1 MDAIATLLGTKPCD
15 FRGIPSQE
23 IKQKRWHT
31 FESLHAWERQLA
43 HLRPRLGRNCVHLLL
58 HREDHKE
65 SASASPAHVFCKMGG
80 LSGLARDRLHS
91 VLARRIADALIYV
104 ADDPVVYLSG
114 ARQLSLF
121 IMRYH
126 ELMWCSPHQ
135 SLELQLMLPGN
146 SVQLDNQKMCCI
158 F

>member
-1 MDAIATLLGTKPCD
+1 MTSSLLFSGQSSSH
-15 FRGIPSQE
+15 RS
-23 IKQKRWHT
+23 
-31 FESLHAWERQLA
+31 SERI
-43 HLRPRLGRNCVHLLL
+43 VHLQPNEMGTNSSHIIIVILYIYYIL
-58 HREDHKE
+58 YYLYVYSGQTDAWCVKISALFLRE
-65 SASASPAHVFCKMGG
+65 
-80 LSGLARDRLHS
+80 